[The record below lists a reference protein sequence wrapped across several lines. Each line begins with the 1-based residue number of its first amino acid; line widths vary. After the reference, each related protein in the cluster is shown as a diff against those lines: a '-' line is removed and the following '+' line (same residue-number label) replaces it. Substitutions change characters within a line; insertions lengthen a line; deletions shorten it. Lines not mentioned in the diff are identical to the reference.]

1 MRVKKYKQDDLVN
14 ALRQLKISDRRS
26 RLSLRG
32 RVSNS
37 AAYPGGSSSGFAL
50 PQSFRSHL
58 TRSASSATSVTRDP
72 CDFPHTCEYCLN
84 AYRIQSGLTEG
95 RIRQS
100 LDGSIHLGDDASSGS
115 LFCRSGLPELSGF
128 SPFTSSAGLLYSTL
142 PTGLEFPSVTNSDSI
157 SNPHLLQSTQL
168 RRSCGAGLGRVD
180 CEPIPHLTST
190 SRSSFGSMGT
200 GDSDRHHRCILHH
213 GVTLTPLSIQMRLY
227 RRLYSL
233 IDHPCVSLYH
243 SYRSFGGCAHR
254 PQAIT
259 SVPHRYSLSLRHRH
273 TVTPSM
279 PHRLNP
285 DLKAPAQDTP
295 VQTTYSPTPGA
306 AWNEVSAGQETSS
319 GFMTTFTSDPF
330 TVAKSPTSYDPTRN
344 EAKTPISSG
353 ILSQLTSFE
362 AGDQVNDAQP
372 NLRCR
377 RNSDPECWQQIRT
390 GQNVEHTKSSRTPT
404 STNCSASTTNHSSQF
419 SRHVTRRLVGRPC
432 VRPGVLSPPNADGS
446 ARSVQ
451 PTSIRSSAF
460 LHTTQYSSNHLED
473 NCKNL
478 NANPTPIS
486 MNIFPQ
492 PIERSHPSA
501 GDSEG
506 SAINFPKFRYSGDS
520 SQWTFRTPFSSSAVP
535 NLTGELSVDSSQQAA
550 PMSLTGKKNPWG
562 VGNAVRNT
570 QMDTASVHPGGSEE
584 FDPSEPK
591 LMRMMQSLRQE
602 LAALDDTDSP
612 SSVASR
618 QPLAPDDVSVNELA
632 AYMEH
637 MVHIPGRMSEMAQ
650 RMYL

>member
-1 MRVKKYKQDDLVN
+1 
-14 ALRQLKISDRRS
+14 SDRRS

-32 RVSNS
+32 RVPNS

-50 PQSFRSHL
+50 PQGLRSHL
-58 TRSASSATSVTRDP
+58 TRSASSTTSVTRDP

-84 AYRIQSGLTEG
+84 AYRVQSGLIEG

-100 LDGSIHLGDDASSGS
+100 LDGSIHLGGDASSGS

-142 PTGLEFPSVTNSDSI
+142 PTGLEFPSVINSDSI
-157 SNPHLLQSTQL
+157 SNPQL
-168 RRSCGAGLGRVD
+168 RRSCGAGLGRID
-180 CEPIPHLTST
+180 CEPITHLTST

-213 GVTLTPLSIQMRLY
+213 GVTLTPLSIQTRLY

-243 SYRSFGGCAHR
+243 SYRSFGGCTHR

-273 TVTPSM
+273 TVTPSV
-279 PHRLNP
+279 PHHLNR
-285 DLKAPAQDTP
+285 DLKAPSQDIP
-295 VQTTYSPTPGA
+295 AQTTYSPTPGA
-306 AWNEVSAGQETSS
+306 PWNEVSTGQETSP
-319 GFMTTFTSDPF
+319 GFMATFTPDSF
-330 TVAKSPTSYDPTRN
+330 TVAKSPLSYDPARS
-344 EAKTPISSG
+344 EAKPPINSG
-353 ILSQLTSFE
+353 IFSQLTSFE
-362 AGDQVNDAQP
+362 AGDQVGDAQP
-372 NLRCR
+372 SSRCR

-390 GQNVEHTKSSRTPT
+390 GQNVEHIKSSRTPT
-404 STNCSASTTNHSSQF
+404 STYCSASTTDHSSQ
-419 SRHVTRRLVGRPC
+419 SGRHVTMRLVGRPC
-432 VRPGVLSPPNADGS
+432 ARSGVLSPPNADGS
-446 ARSVQ
+446 VQSVQ
-451 PTSIRSSAF
+451 SISIRSSAF
-460 LHTTQYSSNHLED
+460 LHSTQYPSNNLVD

-478 NANPTPIS
+478 NANPS
-486 MNIFPQ
+486 MIPMNPFPQ
-492 PIERSHPSA
+492 PNERSHPSA
-501 GDSEG
+501 GDSES
-506 SAINFPKFRYSGDS
+506 SALNFPKFRYSGDS
-520 SQWTFRTPFSSSAVP
+520 SQWTFRTPFLPPSTSS
-535 NLTGELSVDSSQQAA
+535 LTGELNVGSSQQAV
-550 PMSLTGKKNPWG
+550 PMSLAGKKTPWG
-562 VGNAVRNT
+562 IDNSVRST
-570 QMDTASVHPGGSEE
+570 QMDTASVLPGSSEE
-584 FDPSEPK
+584 LDPSEPK